1 MSTLGRAVVRTALS
15 LLAAAGSMVQVPAA
29 TDDGPPATVNR
40 PRPLHEAIAEL
51 QPRRGLLDL
60 YLDPDLGKVWLR
72 VPPPSGPRGEAGRY
86 LYVEGLS
93 RGVGSNPIGLDRGQ
107 LGPARIIVLRAV
119 GGRVL
124 VEQPNL
130 AYRALSDEPLERAAV
145 EESFASSVLWAGPIA
160 ARDDAGATLVDF
172 TSFVVRD
179 AHEVAATL
187 RERGEGEFALD
198 RERSAVDLEACLAFS
213 ENVELEAVLT
223 FAGKAPGPQL
233 RAVAP
238 NPSAV
243 TVVQHHS
250 ILRLPDP
257 GYRPR
262 SFDPRAGSFAV
273 RFQDYAAGLD
283 QPLARRWIVRHR
295 LEKRNP
301 GAARSPATEPLI
313 YYVDP
318 AAPEPLRSALV
329 EGASWWAE
337 AFEAAGFVDAFRVEL
352 LPEGAHP
359 LDARFNVIQWVHR
372 ATRGWSYGGGVVDPR
387 TGEMVKAH
395 VSLGSLRV
403 RQDLLLFEG
412 LLGTERTGSGAVDDP
427 IQLALAR
434 IRQLAAHEVGHTLGL
449 AHNFAAS
456 TYLGRASVMDY
467 PAPRIVI
474 DAGGALDA
482 SAAYGV
488 GVGAWDRHAVRYA
501 YTQFPADADEAR
513 ELGRIVGEGL
523 ERGLLFL
530 TDADARPPG
539 AAEPLANLWDNGDD
553 PVAELEHVMRVRQIA
568 LGNFGQH
575 NIAMGQPVAL
585 LQEVLVPLYF
595 HHRYQLTATAKMIG
609 GLHYRHALRGDGPAA
624 AQPVSAARQRSA
636 LGAMLDALSPAGLD
650 LPDSVLAL
658 LLPRPPG
665 YTANRELFRGASA
678 PAFDGLGAAAT
689 AAQLVVSELLQP
701 ERCARVVDFHRR
713 DADLPGLDEILA
725 TLVERAFETPQS
737 EPERQRAIRRA
748 VQQTVVAG
756 LIGLSSDARVSAAV
770 RAAVDGALDELQL
783 RLQAGAAATA
793 QSHQDR
799 YLHDAIRR
807 YLERPYPAAALRSVA
822 PGVPPGSP
830 IGVELDERF
839 GECSQGSI

>member
-1 MSTLGRAVVRTALS
+1 LF
-15 LLAAAGSMVQVPAA
+15 AAAGLMEQVPAA
-29 TDDGPPATVNR
+29 TDEGAAATAKR
-40 PRPLHEAIAEL
+40 PRPFHEATAAL
-51 QPRRGLLDL
+51 QPRRGLLDV
-60 YLDPDLGKVWLR
+60 YPDPDLGKVWLR

-107 LGPARIIVLRAV
+107 LGPARIIVLRVV

-130 AYRALSDEPLERAAV
+130 AYRALSDESLERAAV
-145 EESFASSVLWAGPIA
+145 EESFASSVLWAGTIA

-179 AHEVAATL
+179 AHGVAATL
-187 RERGEGEFALD
+187 RERDEGEFSLD
-198 RERSAVDLEACLAFS
+198 RERSAVDLAACLAFP
-213 ENVELEAVLT
+213 ENVEFEAVLT
-223 FAGKAPGPQL
+223 FAGKTPGPQL
-233 RAVAP
+233 RGVAP
-238 NPSAV
+238 NPTAV

-250 ILRLPDP
+250 ILRLPDR

-273 RFQDYAAGLD
+273 RFQDYAADLA
-283 QPLARRWIVRHR
+283 QPLERRWIVRHR
-295 LEKRNP
+295 LEQRDP
-301 GAARSPATEPLI
+301 GAARSPATEPLV

-318 AAPEPLRSALV
+318 AAPEPVRSALI

-352 LPEGAHP
+352 LPADAHP
-359 LDARFNVIQWVHR
+359 LDARYNMIQWVHR

-403 RQDLLLFEG
+403 RQDRLLFEG
-412 LLGTERTGSGAVDDP
+412 LLGTERTGSGAADDP

-467 PAPRIVI
+467 PAPRIGV

-482 SAAYGV
+482 SGAYGV
-488 GVGAWDRHAVRYA
+488 GVGAWDLHAIRYA

-513 ELGRIVGEGL
+513 ELGRIVDEGL
-523 ERGLLFL
+523 QRELLFL

-553 PVAELEHVMRVRQIA
+553 AVAELEHVMRVREIA
-568 LGNFGQH
+568 LGNFGRH
-575 NIAMGQPVAL
+575 NIAKGQPLAL
-585 LQEVLVPLYF
+585 LQEVLAPVYF
-595 HHRYQLTATAKMIG
+595 HHRYQLTATAKTIG
-609 GLHYRHALRGDGPAA
+609 GLHYRHALRGDGPAG
-624 AQPVSAARQRSA
+624 AQPVSGARQRAA
-636 LGAMLDALSPAGLD
+636 LGALLETLTPAALD

-665 YTANRELFRGASA
+665 YAANRELFRGASA

-689 AAQLVVSELLQP
+689 ASRLVVSELLQP
-701 ERCARVVDFHRR
+701 ERCARIVDFRRR
-713 DADLPGLDEILA
+713 DASLPGIDEILA
-725 TLVERAFETPQS
+725 TLIERTFDAPQS

-756 LIGLSSDARVSAAV
+756 LIELSSEARASVAV
-770 RAAVDGALDELQL
+770 RAAADGALEELQR
-783 RLQAGAAATA
+783 RLQAGAVASASA
-793 QSHQDR
+793 QSDHDR
-799 YLHDAIRR
+799 YLQDTIRR
-807 YLERPYPAAALRSVA
+807 YLDRPASATALPSVA
-822 PGVPPGSP
+822 PDVPPGSP
-830 IGVELDERF
+830 IGTGLDERF
-839 GECSQGSI
+839 GDCSLGRE